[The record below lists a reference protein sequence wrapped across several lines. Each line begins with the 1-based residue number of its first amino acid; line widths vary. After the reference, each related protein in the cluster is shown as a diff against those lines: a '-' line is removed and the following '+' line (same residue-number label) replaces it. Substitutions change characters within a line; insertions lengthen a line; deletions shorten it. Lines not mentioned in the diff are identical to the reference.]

1 MAYTPEWEPL
11 ADALERVIATGVGE
25 DEVKVDLCRAVADRK
40 IRIRVRVA
48 ARAGRGEVFANGNV
62 EVPPHLKPADLD
74 WVASRPFEPWPIG
87 PKLGEHYS
95 CISGWENKRID
106 LIEVSTADLIEVLCH
121 GSSADA
127 RPTLQRPANDAP
139 SSDAAAAR
147 ARKKKAILEAA
158 DQLWSGEIPKGL
170 MSKQR
175 DKMLQEQIQRNGGS
189 VPHSRTIQRALRS
202 RRK

>member
-1 MAYTPEWEPL
+1 VAYTPDWEPL
-11 ADALERVIATGVGE
+11 ADALERVIATGLGKE
-25 DEVKVDLCRAVADRK
+25 EVKVDLCGAVADGK
-40 IRIRVRVA
+40 IRIRVKVA

-62 EVPPHLKPADLD
+62 GVPPRLKPADLD

-95 CISGWENKRID
+95 WISGWENKRID
-106 LIEVSTADLIEVLCH
+106 LIEVSTADLIEVLCR
-121 GSSADA
+121 GSSVDA
-127 RPTLQRPANDAP
+127 RPTLQRPAGDVP

-147 ARKKKAILEAA
+147 GTKKKAILEAA

-175 DKMLQEQIQRNGGS
+175 DKMLQEQIRHNGGS
-189 VPHSRTIQRALRS
+189 APHPRTIQRALRP